1 MNLPGWCPELKAI
14 LKQVLN
20 NEKCIKVKKFP
31 DLLQYIGPKLPFML
45 LKYKL
50 KRTLSRKHQWK
61 NGTLD

>member
-31 DLLQYIGPKLPFML
+31 DLL
-45 LKYKL
+45 
-50 KRTLSRKHQWK
+50 
-61 NGTLD
+61 